1 MFTTRA
7 GAEASRRSRRPWV
20 SRKYDMWLVAN
31 VSSRPSAVTRR
42 VPNIAPA
49 LLISTSTRG
58 SAAAISAAT
67 RFVSPIR
74 ERSA

>member
-1 MFTTRA
+1 
-7 GAEASRRSRRPWV
+7 
-20 SRKYDMWLVAN
+20 MWLVAN

-42 VPNIAPA
+42 RPNIAPA
-49 LLISTSTRG
+49 LLISTSIRG

-67 RFVSPIR
+67 RVVSAMR